1 MPILL
6 TRGLRV
12 LTAAPQSQCDVN
24 TIDCNIQILTYKCSV
39 VFIVYLQISQE
50 CLLVVFFINM
60 TQLLDG
66 YYRLE
71 TNRCACNKEVKN
83 MLTLFNH
90 LCTI

>member
-39 VFIVYLQISQE
+39 VFTVYLQISQE
-50 CLLVVFFINM
+50 CLFSSFFLINM
-60 TQLLDG
+60 TKLLDG

-71 TNRCACNKEVKN
+71 TNRSASHKEVKI
-83 MLTLFNH
+83 
-90 LCTI
+90 C